1 MSQVIALIPARSGSK
16 GIPGKNH
23 LCLGNKTLVEHAYN
37 CAVAAGLD
45 GAVITTDYDVMPWS
59 KPQDE
64 VDEDVRQR
72 NGGSFHLWM
81 PLRRP
86 DTLAQDDTPMFD
98 VVQHAVNELKLADDD
113 LIVLLQPTQPFRT
126 PAHIQEAIRLLRMTQ
141 ADSVVSVVELPRTH
155 SPEMAFEFYP
165 GSGRLVPWRWWCECG
180 SEDFANLPR
189 YRQEAKPAYIR
200 DGTCYAFWVKT
211 LKHGNLYGQDVR
223 PLIIPPEQSCELD
236 TEADWADVERRWRE
250 RHG

>member
-1 MSQVIALIPARSGSK
+1 MTSPKVIALIPARSGSK
-16 GIPGKNH
+16 GIPGKNFRV
-23 LCLGNKTLVEHAYN
+23 LGDRSLYEHAVD
-37 CAVAAGLD
+37 CAHAAGIQPVVSSDLLCPGGCRIQHGD
-45 GAVITTDYDVMPWS
+45 RTIEAFPL
-59 KPQDE
+59 
-64 VDEDVRQR
+64 QR
-72 NGGSFHLWM
+72 PAH
-81 PLRRP
+81 
-86 DTLAQDDTPMFD
+86 LAQDDTPMFD
-98 VVQHAVNELKLADDD
+98 VVQHAVTELKLADDD

-126 PAHIQEAIRLLRMTQ
+126 PEHIQQAIALLRETQ

-236 TEADWADVERRWRE
+236 TEADWADVERRWVA